1 MLSARSAAAAVSFSL
16 AVLLT
21 IPHAA
26 LAQRA
31 PAGGMSGHFGAAIG
45 GRAGAFGFHG
55 GRISAFGFQRG
66 FAPNRFDGGFR
77 SRLGAGPHL
86 PRLGPIGFFFDGF
99 FDGFAVF
106 PFVDGFA
113 FFDGFPFIDQFPF
126 IPGFPNRR
134 PFGFFDF
141 GPRGLPLG
149 APLGF
154 FPAFGGWGGGGYA
167 PLYAGGPYPADTLV
181 SGHAQRVSDAPPV
194 LGRQLAVPGTGS
206 AAGDSLVVERVTVMD
221 VVPATALRL
230 TWRNAGLPAEQ
241 VALFLAD
248 TTQAVLAVQTVR
260 APPFTALLEPPP
272 RTAFAGVTV
281 AWSDGTTSTRL
292 VPYRFVPR

>member
-1 MLSARSAAAAVSFSL
+1 MRSARSAAAAVSFSL

-167 PLYAGGPYPADTLV
+167 QSLKDAIDAAGAAGQLFVAAAGNDIGNNNDVFPVYPASFDSPNIV
-181 SGHAQRVSDAPPV
+181 
-194 LGRQLAVPGTGS
+194 AV
-206 AAGDSLVVERVTVMD
+206 AATNSPIL
-221 VVPATALRL
+221 
-230 TWRNAGLPAEQ
+230 N
-241 VALFLAD
+241 
-248 TTQAVLAVQTVR
+248 
-260 APPFTALLEPPP
+260 
-272 RTAFAGVTV
+272 
-281 AWSDGTTSTRL
+281 
-292 VPYRFVPR
+292 